1 MAFTNKRFSKDDKE
15 AIIKKIVESKEIQ
28 AIMEAAIDAKV
39 QDVKEVL
46 ETVPTVAP
54 DGEDLVVTFK
64 ADNIVKSYKLNK
76 VAVAITETEQE
87 DITVFEDH
95 PSPN

>member
-1 MAFTNKRFSKDDKE
+1 MAFTNKRFSKEDKK
-15 AIIKKIVESKEIQ
+15 AIIEQIVKSEEIQ
-28 AIMEAAIDAKV
+28 DIMEAAIETKLQEA
-39 QDVKEVL
+39 L
-46 ETVPTVAP
+46 ETVPEVTA

-64 ADNIVKSYKLNK
+64 ASGIEKSYKLNK
-76 VAVAITETEQE
+76 VAVAITEDEQK

>member
-28 AIMEAAIDAKV
+28 DILAEAITTKVDEALKTAPKV
-39 QDVKEVL
+39 TD
-46 ETVPTVAP
+46 
-54 DGEDLVVTFK
+54 DGENLVVTFTT
-64 ADNIVKSYKLNK
+64 DNITKTYKLNT
-76 VAVAITETEQE
+76 VAVAITETEQQ

>member
-1 MAFTNKRFSKDDKE
+1 MAFTNKRFSKDDKD

-28 AIMEAAIDAKV
+28 DKLAEAITAKV
-39 QDVKEVL
+39 DEAL
-46 ETVPTVAP
+46 ETAP
-54 DGEDLVVTFK
+54 KVTADGEDLVVTFK
-64 ADNIVKSYKLNK
+64 AGDVEKSYKLNK